1 MEMDLTSPISE
12 SKGVD
17 EDLLSPPISNSQSRN
32 DSISKAR
39 AALRARLAQNQAA
52 TNSLPDLE
60 MNDAGCLLPPTSNN
74 HETTMTSDGVA
85 FGEIESAPP
94 LGNINSLSGQGD
106 SARQVPN
113 NTGIAGHFQPLELDP
128 HPEREHYHRKLF
140 CTPEP
145 ENQPESHRPKSPAG
159 ESNPEPVEL
168 FHRPE
173 SGPEVPSEN
182 GNIGHAKTNQKRKR
196 TRRGMSSAERTKMAL
211 SGFEAFAR
219 GNKNKASRRFTK
231 KPRFNGEGGWRHPDM
246 DTALFHY
253 QLLGAAFMRDRENA
267 GHPPKGGF
275 LCDEMGFGKTI
286 QAIANIVDDR
296 PRDDD
301 ANKVTLVVAP
311 AHLTSHWRT
320 QFSQHCKK
328 GVVGRVIEHHA
339 RSRLITD
346 DDVDFLESVE
356 VIITT
361 YAEVRMSVPKFDP
374 SQIPQECDKER
385 SWTRFFEENCG
396 PLHRMKFRRIILDE
410 AQEIK
415 NPDSKTSVAVRM
427 LSGDFRWVI
436 SGTPLHNGTHELF
449 PYFDFLKIPVGS
461 DFKRFCEECDEDYAS
476 DDPWINR
483 ILSICMLKRGHEE
496 TLFGLPI
503 LTLPGIEEFT
513 FKVNFGAAEELL
525 YRKVKEM
532 FIDDA
537 KIFSEEPSRYKKE
550 YRSHLTMLLRLR
562 MFTSHPLLVQNVLKD
577 CLDSSEMQLLRSS
590 IGKNPKPEDIQI
602 CDLLDDLVSKQEAW
616 EKSDPAAS
624 ETRKRQAPKP
634 AAVCLPEFVKIF
646 VAQLKASTVPG
657 VSVED
662 SIKCM
667 GCKKPPTSVCITS
680 CLHAYCEDCAMDPA
694 MAQNVCECSAAYAE
708 IFRCE
713 SIKSLIA
720 SNDILDETS
729 TSEAHMGKLS
739 GRPGGRNRRTPKAE
753 EENGIDWVEEAGD
766 TMPGSKLTAITAC
779 VKNWFKKCSLT
790 KIVIFTQFLDMVDI
804 LASMCEREGWKYVSY
819 TGRVPFSRREKDM
832 FQFREDPLTRI
843 LLCSLRTGGTGLD
856 LTAANKCVLVDL
868 WWNNAI
874 EQQAFFRIFRINQT
888 RDVEFVRIAVKHSVD
903 DKLQKLQEQKSK
915 QIDKAMGS
923 DVLSSRM
930 TFENLQT
937 ILGVTRDPTA
947 PKGYRFLSQQ
957 EQDEGYNPANDPEAT
972 IIPDDDDEAAV
983 VSSCDPPANT
993 EKPDANGA
1001 SGSVAEG
1008 GESTEGTDGVEKTGD
1023 GEL

>member
-1 MEMDLTSPISE
+1 M
-12 SKGVD
+12 
-17 EDLLSPPISNSQSRN
+17 
-32 DSISKAR
+32 
-39 AALRARLAQNQAA
+39 
-52 TNSLPDLE
+52 NSLPDLE
-60 MNDAGCLLPPTSNN
+60 MNDAGYT
-74 HETTMTSDGVA
+74 HETTMTALDKETVEVSIG
-85 FGEIESAPP
+85 
-94 LGNINSLSGQGD
+94 
-106 SARQVPN
+106 
-113 NTGIAGHFQPLELDP
+113 GHFDPHLEL
-128 HPEREHYHRKLF
+128 EHYDRLF

-145 ENQPESHRPKSPAG
+145 DDPKPPTGA
-159 ESNPEPVEL
+159 SNPGPGNL

-173 SGPEVPSEN
+173 SGPEVPGEN

-196 TRRGMSSAERTKMAL
+196 TRRGITEVYEDAQIRWKGRLAT
-211 SGFEAFAR
+211 
-219 GNKNKASRRFTK
+219 
-231 KPRFNGEGGWRHPDM
+231 PRHGYRSFSLP
-246 DTALFHY
+246 
-253 QLLGAAFMRDRENA
+253 GAAFMRDRENA
-267 GHPPKGGF
+267 GYPPKGGF

-301 ANKVTLVVAP
+301 AHKVTLIVAP
-311 AHLTSHWRT
+311 AHLTSHWRN

-328 GVVGRVIEHHA
+328 GVMGRVIEHHA

-346 DDVDFLESVE
+346 DDVDFFGSVE

-361 YAEVRMSVPKFDP
+361 YTEVRMSVPKFDP
-374 SQIPQECDKER
+374 SEIPQECDKER
-385 SWTRFFEENCG
+385 
-396 PLHRMKFRRIILDE
+396 RIILD
-410 AQEIK
+410 
-415 NPDSKTSVAVRM
+415 
-427 LSGDFRWVI
+427 
-436 SGTPLHNGTHELF
+436 
-449 PYFDFLKIPVGS
+449 VGG

-483 ILSICMLKRGHEE
+483 ILSTCMLKRGHEE

-503 LTLPGIEEFT
+503 LKLPGIEEFT
-513 FKVNFGAAEELL
+513 FKVKFGATEELL

-590 IGKNPKPEDIQI
+590 IGENPKPEDIQI

-616 EKSDPAAS
+616 EKSRPAPS
-624 ETRKRQAPKP
+624 ETRNGQAPKS
-634 AAVCLPEFVKIF
+634 AAARLPEFVKIF

-657 VSVED
+657 VNVED
-662 SIKCM
+662 GVKCM
-667 GCKKPPTSVCITS
+667 ACSKSPTSVCITS
-680 CLHAYCEDCAMDPA
+680 CLHAYCEECAMDPA

-720 SNDILDETS
+720 LNDTLDESS
-729 TSEAHMGKLS
+729 TSDSHMGKRS
-739 GRPGGRNRRTPKAE
+739 GRPGGQNRRRPKADRFE
-753 EENGIDWVEEAGD
+753 EENGIDWVEEAGE
-766 TMPGSKLTAITAC
+766 TMPGAKLTAITSC
-779 VKNWFKKCSLT
+779 VKAWFRKCSGT
-790 KIVIFTQFLDMVDI
+790 KIVIFTQFLEMVDI
-804 LASMCEREGWKYVSY
+804 LAWMCDREGWKYVMY
-819 TGRVPFSRREKDM
+819 TGKVPFSRREKDM

-856 LTAANKCVLVDL
+856 LTAANKCILVDL

-903 DKLQKLQEQKSK
+903 DKLQKLQEEKSK

-930 TFENLQT
+930 TLENLQT
-937 ILGVTRDPTA
+937 LLGVTRDPTS

-957 EQDEGYNPANDPEAT
+957 EQDAGYNPANDREG
-972 IIPDDDDEAAV
+972 IVIDDDDDETTV
-983 VSSCDPPANT
+983 VSDCDPPANT
-993 EKPDANGA
+993 AKPDANDETAVVSGCDPPADTAKPDANDETTVVSGCDPPVDTAKSDANGA
-1001 SGSVAEG
+1001 NGSVAEG
-1008 GESTEGTDGVEKTGD
+1008 GEGTEGTDDVEMTGDGEHGANGSVAEGGEGTEGTDDVEMTGD